1 MQNWILWH
9 TKKKFFNILSFF
21 ERYWLISLKKLT
33 IWPQLNISQIFSI
46 WISKNAEFDAN
57 PNRWK
62 SIQKVYTKRKFECRE
77 LMYSV
82 LKDEKVHNFYT
93 FMIIT
98 FMYEFFTLFSIMCFL
113 IHISKCFEK
122 NICGVILALFTL
134 NPNAHKRNKN
144 LFFERESE

>member
-9 TKKKFFNILSFF
+9 IKKKFFNVLSFF
-21 ERYWLISLKKLT
+21 ERYWLISLKKLI

-57 PNRWK
+57 SKRWK
-62 SIQKVYTKRKFECRE
+62 SITKVYTKRKFECWE

-98 FMYEFFTLFSIMCFL
+98 FMYEFFTLFSIMRFL
-113 IHISKCFEK
+113 IPISKCFEK
-122 NICGVILALFTL
+122 NICGVILALFT
-134 NPNAHKRNKN
+134 N
-144 LFFERESE
+144 FES